1 MIRTLFEIPI
11 PFIGKSIP
19 VYAYG
24 FMMMLGFLVALYV
37 ARVRA
42 KSEGISPERITDLG
56 IYTILAG
63 IGGGRLFYVI
73 QNFGVYKGNL
83 IDILKIYQGGLVF
96 YGGLIAA
103 IIAIMSILRINKL
116 PVLKTLDIIA
126 LSLAIGLVFGRIG
139 CFLNGCCWGDICNPD
154 LLWAVQFPRT
164 IDVHNMIDGSPAFL
178 YHLEEGLV
186 DLSDKHSLPIHPTQ
200 LYSSLGNLAIFFIL
214 NAFFKYR
221 RRDGEI
227 TILFCILYPVMR
239 FCMEILRADN
249 PPLFDGLTI
258 SQNIGILIFT
268 VAVTLFI
275 IGRVRLRGKNGT
287 PETQTSP

>member
-11 PFIGKSIP
+11 PFIDKSIP

-73 QNFGVYKGNL
+73 QNFGVYKDNL

-139 CFLNGCCWGDICNPD
+139 CFLNGCCWGDICNPN

-186 DLSDKHSLPIHPTQ
+186 NLSDKHSLPVHPTQ

-227 TILFCILYPVMR
+227 TMLFCILYPVMR

-275 IGRVRLRGKNGT
+275 IGRVRLRGKNNT
-287 PETQTSP
+287 LETQTSP

>member
-1 MIRTLFEIPI
+1 MIRILFEIPI

-24 FMMMLGFLVALYV
+24 FMLMLGFLVALYV
-37 ARVRA
+37 ARMRA

-56 IYTILAG
+56 IYTIFAG
-63 IGGGRLFYVI
+63 IAGGRLFYVI
-73 QNFGVYKGNL
+73 QNFGVYKDNP

-96 YGGLIAA
+96 YGGLIVA
-103 IIAIMSILRINKL
+103 IIALISILRIKKL
-116 PVLKTLDIIA
+116 PVLQTLDIIA

-164 IDVHNMIDGSPAFL
+164 IDAYNMIDGSPAFL
-178 YHLEEGLV
+178 HHLEEGLV
-186 DLSDKHSLPIHPTQ
+186 SASDNYSLPVHPTQ
-200 LYSSLGNLAIFFIL
+200 LYSSLGNLAIVFIL
-214 NAFFKYR
+214 STFFKYR
-221 RRDGEI
+221 RRYGEI
-227 TILFCILYPVMR
+227 TMLFCILYPVMR

-249 PPLFDGLTI
+249 PPLSDGLTI
-258 SQNIGILIFT
+258 SQNIGIIIFI

-275 IGRVRLRGKNGT
+275 IGRMRLKRGVN
-287 PETQTSP
+287 TQKA

>member
-24 FMMMLGFLVALYV
+24 FMMMLGFLVALYI
-37 ARVRA
+37 ARMRA

-73 QNFGVYKGNL
+73 QNFGVYKDNL

-103 IIAIMSILRINKL
+103 IIAIMFILRIKKL

-126 LSLAIGLVFGRIG
+126 LSLALGLVFGRIG
-139 CFLNGCCWGDICNPD
+139 CFLNGCCWGDVCNPN

-164 IDVHNMIDGSPAFL
+164 LDAHNMIDGSPAFL
-178 YHLEEGLV
+178 YHLEGGLV
-186 DLSDKHSLPIHPTQ
+186 NLSDKYSLPVHPTQ

-227 TILFCILYPVMR
+227 TMLFCILYPVMR

-258 SQNIGILIFT
+258 SQNIGILIFI

-275 IGRVRLRGKNGT
+275 IGRVKLRDKNNT
-287 PETQTSP
+287 PKIQTSP

>member
-24 FMMMLGFLVALYV
+24 FMLMLGLLVALYV
-37 ARVRA
+37 ARKRA
-42 KSEGISPERITDLG
+42 KSEGMSPERITDLG
-56 IYTILAG
+56 IYTIFAG
-63 IGGGRLFYVI
+63 IAGGRLFYVI
-73 QNFGVYKGNL
+73 QNFSAYKDNL

-103 IIAIMSILRINKL
+103 IVALISILMIRKL
-116 PVLKTLDIIA
+116 PILKTFDIIA

-139 CFLNGCCWGDICNPD
+139 CFLNGCCWGDICNPN

-164 IDVHNMIDGSPAFL
+164 LDAHNMVDGSPAFF

-186 DLSDKHSLPIHPTQ
+186 NLSDKHSLPVHPTQ

-227 TILFCILYPVMR
+227 TMLFCILYPVMR

-275 IGRVRLRGKNGT
+275 IGRVRLRGKNNT
-287 PETQTSP
+287 PEAQTSP